1 MTQVDVFSSRWTEDF
16 RKTTSL
22 ILHNLCLHSQL
33 HHDYSLL
40 NIVLVLVKARKL
52 TAMDTSTI
60 LISFKLSIDDSHVFT
75 YE

>member
-40 NIVLVLVKARKL
+40 VLVKAQKL

-60 LISFKLSIDDSHVFT
+60 LISFKLSIDDTHVFT